1 MRPCRKS
8 MPRIASLLLVAW
20 ACACTAASSHD
31 NLQSIAQWAYP
42 QAAPGKPT
50 HHSQDE
56 IIRVSDSRRT
66 FRYKDLFG
74 ADSGAADWFPDSHP
88 PLPPIVAH
96 GTVPGAESCGGC
108 HTVNG
113 EGVPATAALAG
124 LSRAYMLE
132 QIEAFRRG
140 LRGAHAPESATFM
153 AREAKAVGNHDIA
166 QAVDYFSRL
175 TFKPHVRVVE
185 TASVPRTH
193 WHDFAL
199 EAEPGGRRE
208 PIGQRIIEVP
218 VHPGR
223 LRALR
228 HARRVHRLRATRQHP
243 TRRQAGEPRQRIG
256 ACLHELPRRPP
267 AGPGHRATTGR
278 PLAYL
283 HRPPTVAVRQ
293 WTARLAERSADAAR
307 SRAAYAAGNDFGG
320 GLRRFARWQGPQGEM
335 TP

>member
-1 MRPCRKS
+1 

-140 LRGAHAPESATFM
+140 LRGAHAPESGTFM

-218 VHPGR
+218 VHPADYEHYDT
-223 LRALR
+223 RAGFI
-228 HARRVHRLRATRQHP
+228 AYVPPGSIRR
-243 TRRQAGEPRQRIG
+243 G
-256 ACLHELPRRPP
+256 
-267 AGPGHRATTGR
+267 
-278 PLAYL
+278 
-283 HRPPTVAVRQ
+283 
-293 WTARLAERSADAAR
+293 ARLANLGSGSVLACTSCHGDRLQGLGTAPPLAGRSPTYIARQLLLFASGQRDSPNAAPMR
-307 SRAAYAAGNDFGG
+307 HEAEQLTLKEAISTAAYAASLGG
-320 GLRRFARWQGPQGEM
+320 KARKAK
-335 TP
+335 